1 MISWAEFRPE
11 AHKLLRKKHILED
24 LREHFYRF
32 IAARSVNRHIIG
44 SGLLATFLSFL
55 RWFLESTSVLM
66 KPGVFCGTTVDAE
79 LVRSSEVLSL
89 VYTIEKTNLQQTIHT
104 TSADRRLD
112 IDTSSKKTILLGHAY
127 HCLSLPVTA
136 CHLDL
141 YKVRHIVCLDKGTRP
156 QEECV
161 IHC

>member
-1 MISWAEFRPE
+1 MQDFFEQCFCFVELGPPLNAIALIIGLLTTCAWHAESGE
-11 AHKLLRKKHILED
+11 Q
-24 LREHFYRF
+24 
-32 IAARSVNRHIIG
+32 VNRHIIG
-44 SGLLATFLSFL
+44 SGLLAAFLSFL

-66 KPGVFCGTTVDAE
+66 RPGVFCGTTVDAE

-127 HCLSLPVTA
+127 HCL
-136 CHLDL
+136 
-141 YKVRHIVCLDKGTRP
+141 
-156 QEECV
+156 
-161 IHC
+161 